1 MSDESDLQKL
11 LRLKRYEQPPEGYF
25 EDFLSDFQRRQR
37 LELMRRPAYEVAW
50 ERVTGWLDSVRV
62 PAVAY
67 AAILVVGAGVT
78 GMILTGPR
86 DSGNAPQFAST
97 SAPSTTFS
105 TATVSLPQPSPNS
118 ALPPSYVLETRPVS
132 YESPFSF

>member
-1 MSDESDLQKL
+1 MSDESDIQKL

-25 EDFLSDFQRRQR
+25 DDFLSEFQRSQR
-37 LELMRRPAYEVAW
+37 LELMRRPAYELVW
-50 ERVTGWLDSVRV
+50 ERVTGWIDSVRV

-78 GMILTGPR
+78 GNILTGPR
-86 DSGNAPQFAST
+86 ESSTSPQFANA
-97 SAPSTTFS
+97 SAPSAGFS
-105 TATVSLPQPSPNS
+105 TAAVSLPQPSPNS